1 MANKINKK
9 KLEYIVTEATKSTLN
24 KLRAINESKSVKK
37 MNESLL
43 NETIDMSLKEILNAN
58 GINVK

>member
-1 MANKINKK
+1 MANKINEK

-24 KLRAINESKSVKK
+24 KLKAINESKGGKK

-43 NETIDMSLKEILNAN
+43 NEAIDMSLKEILNAN
-58 GINVK
+58 GINIK